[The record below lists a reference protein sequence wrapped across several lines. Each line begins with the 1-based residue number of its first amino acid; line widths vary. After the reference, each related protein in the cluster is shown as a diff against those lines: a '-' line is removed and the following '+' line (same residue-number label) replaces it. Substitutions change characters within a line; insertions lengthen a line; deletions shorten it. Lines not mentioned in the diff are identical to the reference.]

1 VKHTA
6 NTLYITQPKSFL
18 SKEGNTILVE
28 QDGKKIVQ
36 LPIHAVGEIVCFGF
50 GIVVTAPLMEYCAEN
65 GVTIAYLSESGRFLG
80 RVEGPI
86 KGNVL
91 LRRQHYRLA
100 DDAAASLEIARTIV
114 AAKVQNSRS
123 SLTRFLRN
131 YPGHAATEKAT
142 AASAWLASQLELIRR
157 CPHIDTLRGLEGDAA
172 NSYFG
177 VFDDLIV
184 QQKEAFR
191 FAGRNRRPPLDRVN
205 ALLSFGYSLLANDLR
220 SALESVGLDP
230 YVGFLHADR
239 PGRPS
244 LALDLMEEFRASFV
258 DRLVLNVINMKMAR
272 PEQFVQQPTG
282 QVQMDPEA
290 RKTLI
295 TSFQQRKRE
304 TLTHPFLEEEMEIGL
319 IFHAQARLLARH
331 LRGDI
336 DYYPAFL
343 WK

>member
-1 VKHTA
+1 MKHTA

-28 QDGKKIVQ
+28 QNGNKVAQ

-50 GIVVTAPLMEYCAEN
+50 GIVVTAPLMEHCAEN
-65 GVTIAYLSESGRFLG
+65 GVSIAYLSESGRFLG
-80 RVEGPI
+80 RIEGPI

-91 LRRQHYRLA
+91 LRRQQYRLA
-100 DDAAASLEIARTIV
+100 DDPAASLEIARTIV
-114 AAKVQNSRS
+114 ASKVQNSRS
-123 SLTRFLRN
+123 NLTRFLRN
-131 YPGHAATEKAT
+131 YAGHSATEKMA
-142 AASAWLASQLELIRR
+142 AASAGLAGELESIRR
-157 CPHIDTLRGLEGDAA
+157 CPDIDKLRGLEGESA

-177 VFDDLIV
+177 VFDHLIV
-184 QQKEAFR
+184 QQKESFR
-191 FAGRNRRPPLDRVN
+191 FAGRNRRPPLDGVN
-205 ALLSFGYSLLANDLR
+205 ALLSFGYSLLANDLC

-258 DRLVLNVINMKMAR
+258 DRLVLNLINMKMVR

-282 QVQMDPEA
+282 EVQMDAEG
-290 RKTLI
+290 RKSLI
-295 TSFQQRKRE
+295 TAYQQRKRE
-304 TLTHPFLEEEMEIGL
+304 TLAHPFLEEEMEIGL

-331 LRGDI
+331 IRGDI

-343 WK
+343 WR

>member
-1 VKHTA
+1 MKHTA
-6 NTLYITQPKSFL
+6 NTLYITQPKSLL

-28 QDGKKIVQ
+28 QNGSKVAQ
-36 LPIHAVGEIVCFGF
+36 LPIHAVAEIVCFGF
-50 GIVVTAPLMEYCAEN
+50 GIVVTPPLMEHCAES
-65 GVTIAYLSESGRFLG
+65 GVSIAYLSESGRFLG

-100 DDAAASLEIARTIV
+100 DVPAASLEIARTIV

-131 YPGHAATEKAT
+131 YPGHAGAERVS
-142 AASAWLASQLELIRR
+142 AASASLAGGLDSIRR
-157 CPHIDTLRGLEGDAA
+157 CSDIDKLRGFEGEAA
-172 NSYFG
+172 GSYFG
-177 VFDDLIV
+177 ALDDLIV
-184 QQKEAFR
+184 QQKEHFR
-191 FAGRNRRPPLDRVN
+191 FTGRNRRPPLDRVN
-205 ALLSFGYSLLANDLR
+205 ALLSFGYTLLANDLR

-230 YVGFLHADR
+230 YVGFLHAER

-258 DRLVLNVINMKMAR
+258 DRLMLNLINMKMVKQ
-272 PEQFVQQPTG
+272 EQFVQQPTG
-282 QVQMDPEA
+282 EVQMDAEA
-290 RKTLI
+290 RKTLL
-295 TSFQQRKRE
+295 TAYQQRKRE
-304 TLTHPFLEEEMEIGL
+304 PLAHPFLEEEMEIGL
-319 IFHAQARLLARH
+319 IFHTQARLLARH
-331 LRGDI
+331 IRGDI